1 MLFGRL
7 AFALSDSGLGVA
19 EGEHLKNVRSNIAQ
33 KLIEVHQLIYFRQLP
48 FWAVFYLCVV
58 FFALLKSYFYK
69 HCPYYDDPK
78 YRETL
83 KFW

>member
-1 MLFGRL
+1 MLFVRL
-7 AFALSDSGLGVA
+7 AFVLSDSGLGIA

-48 FWAVFYLCVV
+48 FWAVSYYVSF
-58 FFALLKSYFYK
+58 FFALLNSYFYK

-78 YRETL
+78 YP
-83 KFW
+83 